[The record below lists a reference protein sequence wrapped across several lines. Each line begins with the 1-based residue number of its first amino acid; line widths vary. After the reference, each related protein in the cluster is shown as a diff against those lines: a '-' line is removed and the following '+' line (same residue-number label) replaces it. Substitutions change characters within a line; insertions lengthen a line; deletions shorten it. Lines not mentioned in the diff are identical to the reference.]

1 MLHWALRDTLG
12 DHVKQAGSL
21 VTSEL
26 LRFDFS
32 HFQALTD
39 EELSQLK
46 RKLTIELFQHLM
58 LVRLK

>member
-21 VTSEL
+21 VTADL

-39 EELSQLK
+39 EELS
-46 RKLTIELFQHLM
+46 
-58 LVRLK
+58 LVEKKDK